1 MSKTIDWSAPD
12 PKHTE
17 AIMSY
22 MLKQGHIKKPK
33 PLENVAYLYCKIC
46 GDTVHSKWSGDYV
59 SCKCGRA
66 AIDQTH
72 EYTRLIGN
80 EGVIKK
86 VAEEYKSSVDSR
98 VYASLMLYEV
108 SSND

>member
-1 MSKTIDWSAPD
+1 MTKLVEWSVPD
-12 PKHTE
+12 TKHTE

-33 PLENVAYLYCKIC
+33 PLENVVNLYCKIC

-66 AIDQTH
+66 AIDQAH

-80 EGVIKK
+80 ECDYEIIQ
-86 VAEEYKSSVDSR
+86 EEVK
-98 VYASLMLYEV
+98 
-108 SSND
+108 

>member
-1 MSKTIDWSAPD
+1 MKKIAWVLPD
-12 PKHTE
+12 EKVLAAYYTNL
-17 AIMSY
+17 
-22 MLKQGHIKKPK
+22 LKQGFIKKPK

-59 SCKCGRA
+59 SCKCGQA

-80 EGVIKK
+80 KCDYEIKQ
-86 VAEEYKSSVDSR
+86 EEVK
-98 VYASLMLYEV
+98 
-108 SSND
+108 

>member
-1 MSKTIDWSAPD
+1 MKKIAWVLPD
-12 PKHTE
+12 EKVLAAYYTNL
-17 AIMSY
+17 
-22 MLKQGHIKKPK
+22 LKQGFIKKPK

-59 SCKCGRA
+59 SCKCGQA

-80 EGVIKK
+80 K
-86 VAEEYKSSVDSR
+86 DD
-98 VYASLMLYEV
+98 YEV
-108 SSND
+108 VK

>member
-1 MSKTIDWSAPD
+1 L
-12 PKHTE
+12 
-17 AIMSY
+17 
-22 MLKQGHIKKPK
+22 LKQGKIKKPK

-80 EGVIKK
+80 ECDYEIKQ
-86 VAEEYKSSVDSR
+86 EEVK
-98 VYASLMLYEV
+98 
-108 SSND
+108 

>member
-1 MSKTIDWSAPD
+1 MKNVDWLLPD
-12 PKHTE
+12 EKDLAVYYTNL
-17 AIMSY
+17 
-22 MLKQGHIKKPK
+22 LKQGFIKKPK

-80 EGVIKK
+80 EC
-86 VAEEYKSSVDSR
+86 D
-98 VYASLMLYEV
+98 YEIV
-108 SSND
+108 QEGGK

>member
-1 MSKTIDWSAPD
+1 MTKLVEWSVPD
-12 PKHTE
+12 TKHTE

-80 EGVIKK
+80 ECDYEIKQ
-86 VAEEYKSSVDSR
+86 EEMK
-98 VYASLMLYEV
+98 
-108 SSND
+108 

>member
-1 MSKTIDWSAPD
+1 MTKLVEWSVPD
-12 PKHTE
+12 TKHTE

-46 GDTVHSKWSGDYV
+46 GDTVHSKWSGDCV
-59 SCKCGRA
+59 SCKCGQA

-80 EGVIKK
+80 ECDYEIKQ
-86 VAEEYKSSVDSR
+86 EEVK
-98 VYASLMLYEV
+98 
-108 SSND
+108 

>member
-1 MSKTIDWSAPD
+1 MKNIDWVLPD
-12 PKHTE
+12 EKVLAAYYTNL
-17 AIMSY
+17 
-22 MLKQGHIKKPK
+22 LKQGFIKKPK
-33 PLENVAYLYCKIC
+33 PLENVAYLCCKIC

-80 EGVIKK
+80 K
-86 VAEEYKSSVDSR
+86 DD
-98 VYASLMLYEV
+98 YEV
-108 SSND
+108 VK